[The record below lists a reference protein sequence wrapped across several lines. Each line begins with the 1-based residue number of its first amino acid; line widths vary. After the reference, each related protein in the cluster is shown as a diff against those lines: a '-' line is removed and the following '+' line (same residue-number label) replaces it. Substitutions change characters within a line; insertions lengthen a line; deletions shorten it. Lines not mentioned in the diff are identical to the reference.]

1 MEHIIPDSPAAP
13 QLLADTPLAFT
24 PVPQVRR
31 RRDGWTDVQQRRF
44 ISALEVMGAVGPA
57 ARAVGMGRASAY
69 RLRER
74 TGAQS
79 FARAWDVAID
89 MGRERMFDYAMER
102 ALDGVTTVR
111 VLRGGSISVSAGPDM
126 KMVHA
131 VLRDP
136 PPPFA
141 PRSPARNIGLKATK
155 ETVFR

>member
-1 MEHIIPDSPAAP
+1 MEHIMPESPP
-13 QLLADTPLAFT
+13 SSQLLTDTPLAFT
-24 PVPQVRR
+24 PVPQIRK
-31 RRDGWTDVQQRRF
+31 RRDGWSDVQQQRF

-57 ARAVGMGRASAY
+57 SRAIGMGRASAY

-74 TGAQS
+74 AGAQS

-131 VLRDP
+131 VLREA

-141 PRSPARNIGLKATK
+141 PQSAALKANL
-155 ETVFR
+155 RSR